1 MKFHANAAL
10 SFRQRERMV
19 RRVVEQGWSLT
30 KAAEAAEVSERTC
43 SKWVGRFRVDGM
55 VGLGDRSWAP
65 RRVANRT
72 APETV
77 EKLGRIQGGPASA
90 RRQASRAT
98 AERGAP
104 TLVVFVAC
112 SQVENACG
120 QACGPVSGGE
130 RLTLR
135 WQLA

>member
-1 MKFHANAAL
+1 
-10 SFRQRERMV
+10 
-19 RRVVEQGWSLT
+19 
-30 KAAEAAEVSERTC
+30 
-43 SKWVGRFRVDGM
+43 M

-77 EKLGRIQGGPASA
+77 ELLAALRQLRFTAPELGRIQGGPASA

-98 AERGAP
+98 PERGAP
-104 TLVVFVAC
+104 ALVVFVAC